1 MPRQPGGKNE
11 FPGTLSEVLRI
22 TPLSIC
28 SVLSFVT
35 TNTHPGHP
43 RGPLPEGATMR
54 RLSSLNSS
62 LLDEIRQDSDL
73 MDEIESVVNSREI
86 QPATEGVEFD
96 PDRLRSSFASF
107 AESGAVADDSDV
119 GAMTEAIILRLGRP
133 SFLIRNDT
141 FVIPADQRVW
151 NDRLRPGR
159 AKLETAIK
167 AVGRVELRGHPSFP
181 WVGTAWLVESDVIV
195 TNRHVA
201 MEFARQSGR
210 DFVFRPGV
218 GGQPMR
224 ANIDFKEEFSVAGE
238 ASVEVARVL
247 YIAPDVPGQPDM
259 AVLKLRSAVDRQPIP
274 IAESSEPE
282 GEFISVVGYPARD
295 DRRNDPD
302 AARSIFRD
310 IYEKKRLA
318 PGKLQVSGQTDALVL
333 QHDCSTL
340 GGNSGSVVLDV
351 TSGRAIGLHFGGR
364 FEVSN
369 FAVRIEAVRRVLS
382 GATRPS
388 AGTRPLEAAASPQS
402 YADRPG
408 YQPGF
413 LGDNE
418 LFVPLPT
425 VNRLRSS
432 DIQRQSVGPQRGSPE
447 LKYVHFSIV
456 MSKSRKMPFFTAS
469 NIDGSTLVRPR
480 RGRDVWRFDPRIP
493 QSAQLGNDLYRGNN
507 LDRGHQVRRLDPV
520 WGDEEEAL
528 LAQEDT
534 FHYTNSCPQHA
545 LLNQGRTQ
553 WAGLEDYILNN
564 TDERNL
570 KVSVFTGP
578 VLDHSGVSYRGILIP
593 EEYWKVVVNIRSD
606 GTLSATAYVL
616 SQGQFLGDIE
626 FAFGTYR
633 TFQVTIRK
641 IEEITGLSF
650 GDLRASDPIGQI
662 EGFESVVEI
671 DSLER
676 IVL

>member
-1 MPRQPGGKNE
+1 MQR
-11 FPGTLSEVLRI
+11 
-22 TPLSIC
+22 
-28 SVLSFVT
+28 LSF
-35 TNTHPGHP
+35 
-43 RGPLPEGATMR
+43 
-54 RLSSLNSS
+54 LNSP

-73 MDEIESVVNSREI
+73 MDEIETVVNRREV
-86 QPATEGVEFD
+86 QAGAEGVEFVD
-96 PDRLRSSFASF
+96 PDRLKRSFASF
-107 AESGAVADDSDV
+107 AESGAVADDSDA

-151 NDRLRPGR
+151 TDRLRPGR
-159 AKLETAIK
+159 ANLEAAII
-167 AVGRVELRGHPSFP
+167 AVGRVELLGHPSFP

-218 GGQPMR
+218 GGQLMR
-224 ANIDFKEEFSVAGE
+224 ASIDFKEEFNVAGE
-238 ASVEVARVL
+238 ASVEVERVL
-247 YIAPDVPGQPDM
+247 FIAPDAPGQPDM
-259 AVLKLRSAVDRQPIP
+259 AVLKLRSTVNRQPIP
-274 IAESSEPE
+274 MAETSEPE
-282 GEFISVVGYPARD
+282 GEFISVIGYPARD

-318 PGKLQVSGQTDALVL
+318 PGKIQSDDRADALVL
-333 QHDCSTL
+333 RHDCSTL
-340 GGNSGSVVLDV
+340 GGNSGSLVIDV
-351 TSGRAIGLHFGGR
+351 TSGRAIGLHFAGR
-364 FEVSN
+364 FELSN

-382 GATRPS
+382 GRARPS
-388 AGTRPLEAAASPQS
+388 PRSSPLEAAASPQS

-408 YQPGF
+408 YQPAF
-413 LGDNE
+413 LGDDD

-425 VNRLRSS
+425 VNRRRSS
-432 DIQRQSVGPQRGSPE
+432 DILRQTTGPQRGSPE

-469 NIDGSTLVRPR
+469 NIDGSSLARPR
-480 RGRDVWRFDPRIP
+480 RERDVWRFDPRIP
-493 QSAQLGNDLYRGNN
+493 QSAQLGNELYRGNN
-507 LDRGHQVRRLDPV
+507 LDRGHLVRRLDPV
-520 WGDEEEAL
+520 WGDDEEAL

-534 FHYTNSCPQHA
+534 FHYTNCCPQHA

-553 WAGLEDYILNN
+553 WAGLEDYILDN

-578 VLDHSGVSYRGILIP
+578 VLDNSGVSYRESLIP
-593 EEYWKVVVNIRSD
+593 EEYWKVIANIRSD
-606 GTLSATAYVL
+606 GSLSATGYVL

-626 FAFGTYR
+626 FAFGAYR
-633 TFQVTIRK
+633 TFQVPIRK

-650 GDLRASDPIGQI
+650 GDLQNSDPIGQT
-662 EGFESVVEI
+662 ESFESVIEI
-671 DSLER
+671 DTLER
-676 IVL
+676 IVW